1 LKPSDVIPALLML
14 ALSAAMALETRSL
27 GYWADTTPGPAFLPV
42 WLAIAGTLLVALR
55 ILEARKSPRRT
66 VWPPPAA
73 LIRVAVIV
81 AGLAGVPLLAPLL
94 GLVPSLALFIAF
106 LLLAVLRQ
114 PFWPSL
120 AALAITM
127 GLVYG
132 IFVGWLGVPV
142 PKGLLGI

>member
-1 LKPSDVIPALLML
+1 
-14 ALSAAMALETRSL
+14 
-27 GYWADTTPGPAFLPV
+27 LP
-42 WLAIAGTLLVALR
+42 L
-55 ILEARKSPRRT
+55 LEARNSPRRT
-66 VWPPPAA
+66 AWPERAA
-73 LIRVAVIV
+73 LIRVAVILT
-81 AGLAGVPLLAPLL
+81 GLAAVPLLAPLL
-94 GLVPSLALFIAF
+94 GLVPALALFIAF
-106 LLLAVLRQ
+106 LLLAVMRQ